1 MIKSS
6 IVTFETETVEQMTKL
21 ILAHT
26 GGKKLATLTPATP
39 AVETAA
45 SAPTRVKRHYAKR
58 HGAPDPW
65 TTRDI
70 VAVAEIV
77 ANNLDGRG
85 VGKAVRR
92 YIRNHGDNKRRTDG
106 TLASLASSLRTY
118 LKSSNDKYISQKVKN
133 ALATKGIR
141 PSVIKDTSNHENV
154 GATSA
159 VQEA

>member
-26 GGKKLATLTPATP
+26 GGKKLATLAPAAP
-39 AVETAA
+39 AVEAVT
-45 SAPTRVKRHYAKR
+45 SAPAKRHYAKR

-118 LKSSNDKYISQKVKN
+118 LKFSNDKYISQKVKN
-133 ALATKGIR
+133 ALATKGIH
-141 PSVIKDTSNHENV
+141 PSVIKETSSREKV
-154 GATSA
+154 GATSD